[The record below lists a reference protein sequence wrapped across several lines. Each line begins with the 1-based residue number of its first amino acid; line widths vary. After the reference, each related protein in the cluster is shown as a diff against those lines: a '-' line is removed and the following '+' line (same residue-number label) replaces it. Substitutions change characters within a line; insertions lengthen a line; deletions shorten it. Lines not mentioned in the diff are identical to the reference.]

1 MRIIIMILAA
11 LALTACASVPPPAPV
26 VASGTSRIVGVAT
39 IAWGAWSSEIA
50 PVATSLEMSA
60 RLGTARV
67 RAKAI
72 SDYRAAAVLR
82 HVEDGI
88 KAIKI
93 ARQGNESHT
102 DVHRAALAEAKRE
115 AATAAALLTEP
126 D

>member
-1 MRIIIMILAA
+1 MRIIIMALAA
-11 LALTACASVPPPAPV
+11 LALTACASAPPPAPV
-26 VASGTSRIVGVAT
+26 AASGTSRMVGVAT

-60 RLGTARV
+60 KVALARKQ
-67 RAKAI
+67 AKKI

-88 KAIKI
+88 KALKI
-93 ARQGNESHT
+93 ARQGSESPT
-102 DVHRAALAEAKRE
+102 DLHRAALSEAKRE
-115 AATAAALLTEP
+115 ADTAAALLTEP

>member
-1 MRIIIMILAA
+1 MRIILMTLAT
-11 LALTACASVPPPAPV
+11 LALSACASAPPPAPAA
-26 VASGTSRIVGVAT
+26 ASGTSRIVGVAT

-88 KAIKI
+88 AALKI
-93 ARQGNESHT
+93 ARQGNESPT
-102 DVHRAALAEAKRE
+102 DVHRAALADAKR
-115 AATAAALLTEP
+115 AADSAAALLTEP